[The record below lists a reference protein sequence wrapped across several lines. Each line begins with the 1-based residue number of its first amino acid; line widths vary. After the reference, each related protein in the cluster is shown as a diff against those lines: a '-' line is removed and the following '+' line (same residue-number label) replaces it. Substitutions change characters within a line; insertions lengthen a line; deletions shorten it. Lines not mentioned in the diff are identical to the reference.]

1 MTSDKDKTA
10 AGHALCNTQH
20 ACAKCLLELHSTL
33 SWSAK
38 MQTLVCTVASK
49 LEHKAGKSPKT
60 WQHVWQHLHCGQCVS
75 MSHVPCLCN
84 QRPQAQDV
92 EHLQVAPR
100 LSPVQLLDV
109 LPEAVEAKL
118 SA

>member
-1 MTSDKDKTA
+1 MTNDRDKTA

-60 WQHVWQHLHCGQCVS
+60 WQHVWQHVHCGQCVYE
-75 MSHVPCLCN
+75 PC
-84 QRPQAQDV
+84 AV
-92 EHLQVAPR
+92 
-100 LSPVQLLDV
+100 PVQS
-109 LPEAVEAKL
+109 EAAGAGCRTSPG
-118 SA
+118 SAAPLAGPAS